1 MPLCT
6 RKRQNPSSGVQRCT
20 TFAMSSETRRTEQ
33 TAVRATASAQP
44 YRHGKK
50 GGMFPVSFTNTLKTI
65 WIMIKFVLKKNANK
79 NSAAFNKWY
88 AFPVIEQTINLR
100 QLAKHMAQHNAGFS
114 EAQCLGVM
122 TAMVACIKEMIL
134 DGKNVKID
142 DLAIFSCGIRNTGGA
157 QTEEEFSVTEHI
169 KTVKFRARATG
180 ELSSKQ
186 LDLEATLKRAVA
198 VVGLKTGGS
207 ASVET
212 KV

>member
-1 MPLCT
+1 MYPKT
-6 RKRQNPSSGVQRCT
+6 AESVK
-20 TFAMSSETRRTEQ
+20 RRT
-33 TAVRATASAQP
+33 AMP
-44 YRHGKK
+44 YLCNVFRNTEDRTDRRPCHGKRAATQARQE
-50 GGMFPVSFTNTLKTI
+50 GGTFPVSFTNTLKTF
-65 WIMIKFVLKKNANK
+65 WIMIKFVLKKNLNK
-79 NSAAFNKWY
+79 TSAAFNKWY
-88 AFPVIEQTINLR
+88 AYPVIEQTMNLR

-157 QTEEEFSVTEHI
+157 QTEEEFNVTEHI

-186 LDLEATLKRAVA
+186 LDLAATLKRAVA
-198 VVGLKTGGS
+198 VVGLKTDGS
-207 ASVET
+207 ASEQSGNA
-212 KV
+212 

>member
-1 MPLCT
+1 
-6 RKRQNPSSGVQRCT
+6 
-20 TFAMSSETRRTEQ
+20 
-33 TAVRATASAQP
+33 
-44 YRHGKK
+44 
-50 GGMFPVSFTNTLKTI
+50 
-65 WIMIKFVLKKNANK
+65 MIKFVLKKNANK
-79 NSAAFNKWY
+79 TSAAFNKWY

-142 DLAIFSCGIRNTGGA
+142 DLAIFSCGIRNIGGA
-157 QTEEEFSVTEHI
+157 KTEEEFNVTEHI

-186 LDLEATLKRAVA
+186 LDLAATLRKAVA
-198 VVGLKTGGS
+198 VVGLKTDGS
-207 ASVET
+207 ASEQSGNA
-212 KV
+212 

>member
-1 MPLCT
+1 
-6 RKRQNPSSGVQRCT
+6 
-20 TFAMSSETRRTEQ
+20 
-33 TAVRATASAQP
+33 
-44 YRHGKK
+44 
-50 GGMFPVSFTNTLKTI
+50 
-65 WIMIKFVLKKNANK
+65 MIKFVLKKNANK

-88 AFPVIEQTINLR
+88 AYPVIEQTMNLR

-180 ELSSKQ
+180 LLSNKQ
-186 LDLEATLKRAVA
+186 LDLDATLKRATA
-198 VVGLKTGGS
+198 VTGS
-207 ASVET
+207 TAKKAAT
-212 KV
+212 KEQSGNA